1 MLYVHARQCGC
12 LYIPNCCD
20 IANLV
25 IFSLNGKITC
35 GCVLRGCGF
44 IFLEKKGENVVDK
57 KKMRNF
63 TAEKDPQGFFLNT
76 ISYYLLFIYLF
87 L

>member
-1 MLYVHARQCGC
+1 MAKSPAVAFFGV
-12 LYIPNCCD
+12 
-20 IANLV
+20 AV
-25 IFSLNGKITC
+25 
-35 GCVLRGCGF
+35 F
-44 IFLEKKGENVVDK
+44 IFLEKKGENVVDR

-76 ISYYLLFIYLF
+76 ISYYLLFTYLF

>member
-1 MLYVHARQCGC
+1 MRL
-12 LYIPNCCD
+12 
-20 IANLV
+20 
-25 IFSLNGKITC
+25 
-35 GCVLRGCGF
+35 
-44 IFLEKKGENVVDK
+44 K

-76 ISYYLLFIYLF
+76 ISYLLFTYLF

>member
-1 MLYVHARQCGC
+1 MWLSVYPELLRHRKFSHIFPKWQPPLRLRSSG
-12 LYIPNCCD
+12 LRFYI
-20 IANLV
+20 
-25 IFSLNGKITC
+25 
-35 GCVLRGCGF
+35 
-44 IFLEKKGENVVDK
+44 LEKKSENVVDR

-76 ISYYLLFIYLF
+76 ISYYLLFTYLF